1 MLIFAMSL
9 MILLSLICSTY
20 SRKSKKDNYMTED
33 NNIQQNAPV
42 QDIMHYESKIWEVAD
57 LLLAAGIK
65 QSDFPAYMMPFF
77 ALVMVEGRMMNTIRR
92 VEEENGVTAEDDVD
106 AFKLL
111 YDGEDC
117 GYNEYIVMHRKTL
130 KDLCRNDSTF
140 EQDFSA
146 YLKAFDDDLKQL
158 LGIERDKT
166 DQKFLNMDGIVAEL
180 RKKGILLQV
189 AAAWAQIDLAPYD
202 NSAITT
208 LEEHIKRR
216 WADISASTAGEQYT
230 PEDIIELI
238 ARIVAL
244 KVNKPKGEMLHGYD
258 PTCGG
263 ANLLYGVS
271 DRLKAQGYKYI
282 KTYGSELNDALY
294 ALAAIESRFRDM
306 STIRC
311 GNTLTMVP
319 FRDMEESFDFVV
331 ANPPYGT
338 KWKGYEKEVKD
349 DQLGQFPAGYPEI
362 KDGQLLFMQ
371 HILWQLAKD
380 GIAVEVHNGSTL
392 FSGGAGSGESNIR
405 KYIFD
410 HDWVEAIIQ
419 MPQQEFF
426 NTGIYTYLWIM
437 NKNKP
442 ADRRGRVALIDG
454 SNGWAPEK
462 PSKGD
467 KRRRMLPKHME
478 RITDALM
485 AFEPSDICKIYD
497 REHFYYNKQSLTL
510 TEVSDAGEYVAQ
522 NVCKDGKAFT
532 IKDPVALNVGG
543 TRYDDLQALSAD
555 ELKTIAKRV
564 TEEKLSLALSVETGS
579 DCVYAFDPD
588 KCTIVHTKDG
598 TSTDLGCG
606 AFGFKASTG
615 KKGSKHKVTIEPYT
629 TSDYEIIPH
638 HQDNAANAAEIS
650 AFMQKYVF
658 KPYVL
663 GSNTVGVEINFN
675 KEFYVSEKLE
685 KAEDILKEIEGLD
698 EEMNGIEL

>member
-1 MLIFAMSL
+1 
-9 MILLSLICSTY
+9 
-20 SRKSKKDNYMTED
+20 MTED
-33 NNIQQNAPV
+33 NNIQQYAPV

-77 ALVMVEGRMMNTIRR
+77 ALVMVEGRMTNTIRR
-92 VEEENGVTAEDDVD
+92 VEEENGITAEDDVE

-117 GYNEYIVMHRKTL
+117 GYNEYVVMHRKTL

-140 EQDFSA
+140 EQDFAA
-146 YLKAFDDDLKQL
+146 YLKAFDDDLKLL
-158 LGIERDKT
+158 LGIDRDKT

-244 KVNKPKGEMLHGYD
+244 KVNKPKDKLLHGYD

-311 GNTLTMVP
+311 GNTLTSVP
-319 FRDMEESFDFVV
+319 FRDMEESFDFIV

-338 KWKGYEKEVKD
+338 KWKGYEKEVKN

-371 HILWQLAKD
+371 HILWQLAQD

-410 HDWVEAIIQ
+410 RDWVEAIIQ

-442 ADRRGRVALIDG
+442 ADRRGRIALIDG

-467 KRRRMLPKHME
+467 KRRRMLPEHMD

-485 AFEPSDICKIYD
+485 AFVPSDICKIYD
-497 REHFYYNKQSLTL
+497 REHFYYNKQQLTL

-522 NVCKDGKAFT
+522 TVCKDGKAFAV
-532 IKDPVALNVGG
+532 KNPVALNVDG
-543 TRYDDLQALSAD
+543 TQYDDLRALSAE
-555 ELKTIAKRV
+555 ELKAIAKRLSD
-564 TEEKLSLALSVETGS
+564 EKLNLAFSVETES
-579 DCVYAFDPD
+579 DGVYAFCPD
-588 KCTIVHTKDG
+588 QCTIIHTKDG

-606 AFGFKASTG
+606 AFGFKASSG
-615 KKGSKHKVTIEPYT
+615 KKGSSHKVTIEPYT

-638 HQDNAANAAEIS
+638 HKDAAANAAEID

-658 KPYVL
+658 KPFVL
-663 GSNTVGVEINFN
+663 GGNTVGVEINFN
-675 KEFYVSEKLE
+675 KEFYVPEKLE
-685 KAEDILKEIEGLD
+685 KAEDILKEIDGLD
-698 EEMNGIEL
+698 EEMKEVRL